1 MQGRNHIRYLS
12 GDSALIQWLEKQ
24 NQMTQL
30 TIIYWYK
37 AACFETRYGNRSDL
51 ATWSVVLGFPF
62 VSFPFFRN
70 LSILEGTREREPHQS
85 CPRPSEEREALGRLR
100 WLNPRQCIAV
110 VSSFWCKVNTFT
122 IKKNIKQHVIICS
135 LKKLQPRALGGCLS
149 IFYLSNY
156 LSFYLPTYQSIWFY
170 LSVCSISISN
180 A

>member
-1 MQGRNHIRYLS
+1 MQGRNHIKYLS
-12 GDSALIQWLEKQ
+12 GDSALIQWFEKQ

-30 TIIYWYK
+30 VIIYWYK

-70 LSILEGTREREPHQS
+70 WSILQGTRDREPHQS

-100 WLNPRQCIAV
+100 CCCVLLLVQSQHLHHQKTN
-110 VSSFWCKVNTFT
+110 
-122 IKKNIKQHVIICS
+122 KKNIKQHVIICS

-156 LSFYLPTYQSIWFY
+156 LSVYLPTYQSIWFY
-170 LSVCSISISN
+170 LSVYSISISN